1 MRFRRRYEV
10 VMLGHSGSATSQLS
24 VISEHRS
31 ERDAR
36 EAAAH
41 ERRRLEVIH
50 PEDAASWVIQVV
62 RGEDVLYEER
72 PFDGRADAAPV
83 PPVGPLGLTQ
93 TDDPPRNADETPS
106 PNESTATFPAV
117 TATESDSPPPDRDQN
132 EDRRGDTG
140 ALPVI
145 DAGAVKHEADPT
157 EDTADAPDER
167 DAASAF
173 ALPDDLAIPEEG
185 RPLEQFL
192 APTDTRP
199 QDDDAPPAGAPADVA
214 VDDDEQGAT
223 GRVAPPRFDPDA
235 PRGRVPDD
243 IIRRFEES
251 IAREQARAA
260 DRESRRGR

>member
-1 MRFRRRYEV
+1 
-10 VMLGHSGSATSQLS
+10 MLGHSGSATSQLS

-93 TDDPPRNADETPS
+93 TDDPPRNAAEAPS
-106 PNESTATFPAV
+106 PNESTATFPAI
-117 TATESDSPPPDRDQN
+117 TATESDSPPPDRDQ
-132 EDRRGDTG
+132 DRRGDTG

-145 DAGAVKHEADPT
+145 DQGALEHEADP
-157 EDTADAPDER
+157 ADAPDER
-167 DAASAF
+167 DAASAL
-173 ALPDDLAIPEEG
+173 ALPEDLATPEEG

-192 APTDTRP
+192 APADTRL
-199 QDDDAPPAGAPADVA
+199 QDDDTPPAGAPADVA
-214 VDDDEQGAT
+214 VDEDEQGAT
-223 GRVAPPRFDPDA
+223 GRVARPRFDPDA
-235 PRGRVPDD
+235 PSGRVPDD

-260 DRESRRGR
+260 ERESRRGR